1 MTNGEYIRRE
11 LINLIN
17 NADYNLLDR
26 ILGNSDAIEEID
38 RFSREMYKRLDE
50 YIKEHCVDGDIED
63 DKLFNKL
70 VDDWYLEECIGA
82 SR

>member
-26 ILGNSDAIEEID
+26 ILGNSDEIEEIN
-38 RFSREMYKRLDE
+38 RFSRKMYKRLDE
-50 YIKEHCVDGDIED
+50 YIKGHCVDGDIED

-70 VDDWYLEECIGA
+70 VDDWYNLPL
-82 SR
+82 

>member
-26 ILGNSDAIEEID
+26 ILGNSSEIEEID
-38 RFSREMYKRLDE
+38 GFAYGMYKKLDS
-50 YIKEHCVDGDIED
+50 YIKRFAGDGDIED
-63 DKLFNKL
+63 NELFNRL
-70 VDDWYLEECIGA
+70 VDKWYLDEYEE
-82 SR
+82 